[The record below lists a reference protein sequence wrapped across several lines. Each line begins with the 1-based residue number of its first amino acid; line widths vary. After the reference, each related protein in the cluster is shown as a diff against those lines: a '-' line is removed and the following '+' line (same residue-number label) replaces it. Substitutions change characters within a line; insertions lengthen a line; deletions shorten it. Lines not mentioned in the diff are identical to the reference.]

1 LQDKELN
8 IEGIKL
14 HYAEWNNGPQ
24 SGSKNVLLIHGLT
37 ASNRE
42 FTGLGNYLS
51 REGFR
56 VIAPDLRGRG
66 LSSKPAHGYGIHFH
80 VADLLTLLDSLGL
93 DSVSVVGHSLG
104 GAIGLYMAALFPARV
119 RKLVVVD
126 FGIRIPAD
134 TLQAISASVNR
145 LGQVYP
151 SMDAYLDMCK
161 RMPYFKWGDFWDAFY
176 RYDAEV
182 RPDGTVVSRASKS
195 GIQEEAANV
204 ATLNSEILAPMIR
217 APTLFLR
224 ATEGL
229 LGPDRGLLLP
239 REEADRLLNLITGS
253 QVKEIP
259 KTNHFTIILSP
270 ELETSISDF
279 LKKD

>member
-1 LQDKELN
+1 MQDRELN
-8 IEGIKL
+8 IEGIRL

-37 ASNRE
+37 ANNRWW
-42 FTGLGNYLS
+42 TGLGNHLS

-66 LSSKPAHGYGIHFH
+66 LSSKPAHGYGYH
-80 VADLLTLLDSLGL
+80 VHMADLLTLLDSLGL
-93 DSVSVVGHSLG
+93 DSVSVVGHSFG
-104 GAIGLYMAALFPARV
+104 GGLGLYLAALFPARV

-126 FGIRIPAD
+126 EGIRIPAD
-134 TLQAISASVNR
+134 TLQAISASLNR
-145 LGQVYP
+145 LGEVYP
-151 SMDAYLDMCK
+151 SMDAYLDMGK
-161 RMPYFKWGDFWDAFY
+161 RIPHFKWSDFWDAYY
-176 RYDAEV
+176 RYDAEI
-182 RPDGTVVSRASKS
+182 RPDGTVVSRVSKS
-195 GIQEEAANV
+195 GIQEEIITSV
-204 ATLNSEILAPMIR
+204 TLNSEVLTPMIK

-229 LGPDRGLLLP
+229 LGPDKGLLLP

-259 KTNHFTIILSP
+259 KTNHYTITLSP
-270 ELETSISDF
+270 ELETAISDF

>member
-1 LQDKELN
+1 V
-8 IEGIKL
+8 
-14 HYAEWNNGPQ
+14 EWNNGPQ
-24 SGSKNVLLIHGLT
+24 SASKNVLLIHGLT
-37 ASNRE
+37 ANNRE
-42 FTGLGNYLS
+42 WAGLGNHLS

-66 LSSKPAHGYGIHFH
+66 LSSKPAHGYGIQFH
-80 VADLLTLLDSLGL
+80 AADLLTLLDSLGL

-126 FGIRIPAD
+126 IGIRIPAD
-134 TLQAISASVNR
+134 SLQAISASLNR

-161 RMPYFKWGDFWDAFY
+161 RMPYFKWNDFWDAYF
-176 RYDAEV
+176 RYDAEA
-182 RPDGTVVSRASKS
+182 RPDGTVVSRAFQS
-195 GIQEEAANV
+195 GIQEEIATQ
-204 ATLNSEILAPMIR
+204 ATLNIEPLMPMLR
-217 APTLFLR
+217 APALILR

-229 LGPDRGLLLP
+229 LGPDRGLILP
-239 REEADRLLNLITGS
+239 REEADRLHTLITGS
-253 QVKEIP
+253 QVKDFP
-259 KTNHFTIILSP
+259 KTNHYTILLYP
-270 ELETSISDF
+270 EFETTISDF

>member
-1 LQDKELN
+1 LQDRELN
-8 IEGIKL
+8 IEGIRL

-24 SGSKNVLLIHGLT
+24 SGAKNVLLIHGAT
-37 ASNRE
+37 ANNRWW
-42 FTGLGNYLS
+42 TGLGNHLS
-51 REGFR
+51 RQGFR

-66 LSSKPAHGYGIHFH
+66 LSSKPAHGYGVHFH
-80 VADLLTLLDSLGL
+80 VADLLTLLDSLDL

-104 GAIGLYMAALFPARV
+104 GGIGLCMAALFPARV

-126 FGIRIPAD
+126 VGIRIPAD
-134 TLQAISASVNR
+134 TLQALSASLNR

-151 SMDAYLDMCK
+151 SMDAYLEMCK
-161 RMPYFKWGDFWDAFY
+161 RMPYFKWSDFWDAFY

-182 RPDGTVVSRASKS
+182 RPGGTVVSRASKS
-195 GIQEEAANV
+195 GIQEEANTS
-204 ATLNSEILAPMIR
+204 ATLNSEVLIPMIR

-229 LGPDRGLLLP
+229 LGPDRGLILP
-239 REEADRLLNLITGS
+239 REEADRLHALITGS
-253 QVKEIP
+253 QVREIP
-259 KTNHFTIILSP
+259 KTNHYTIILSP
-270 ELETSISDF
+270 EFEPAVSDF

>member
-1 LQDKELN
+1 LQDRELN

-37 ASNRE
+37 ANNRWW
-42 FTGLGNYLS
+42 TGLGNHLS

-104 GAIGLYMAALFPARV
+104 GGIGLYMAALFPARV

-126 FGIRIPAD
+126 IGIRVPAD
-134 TLQAISASVNR
+134 ALQGISASVNR

-151 SMDAYLDMCK
+151 SVDAYLDMCK
-161 RMPYFKWGDFWDAFY
+161 RMPYFKWSDFWDSFY

-195 GIQEEAANV
+195 GIQEEITTS
-204 ATLNSEILAPMIR
+204 ATLNSEILIPMIR

-229 LGPDRGLLLP
+229 LGPDRGLILP
-239 REEADRLLNLITGS
+239 REEADRLLALITGS

-259 KTNHFTIILSP
+259 KTNHITIILSP
-270 ELETSISDF
+270 EFEPAISDF